1 MRKLLIAPAVAA
13 LMTVGFAAPASAH
26 VHGITP
32 LHCLTTASPNAGA
45 VRAFEVSG
53 AFDGVQLIPR
63 DLGNAPLTV
72 GDGGF
77 DAPAC
82 R

>member
-1 MRKLLIAPAVAA
+1 MYASLIIPAAVT
-13 LMTVGFAAPASAH
+13 LGVVLSAAPASAH

-53 AFDGVQLIPR
+53 AFDGVALIPR

>member
-1 MRKLLIAPAVAA
+1 MRRLLMAPAAVV
-13 LMTVGFAAPASAH
+13 LMTIGFAAPASAH

-32 LHCLTTASPNAGA
+32 LHCLTTANANAGA

-63 DLGNAPLTV
+63 DLGHAPLTV

>member
-1 MRKLLIAPAVAA
+1 MRRLIVALGLGA
-13 LMTVGFAAPASAH
+13 MLAIGTTVPASAH

-32 LHCLTTASPNAGA
+32 LHCLTTANPNAGA

-53 AFDGVQLIPR
+53 AFEGVGLIPR
-63 DLGNAPLTV
+63 DLGHAPLTG

-77 DAPAC
+77 NSAAC
-82 R
+82 

>member
-1 MRKLLIAPAVAA
+1 MYASLIIPAAA
-13 LMTVGFAAPASAH
+13 TLGVVLSAAPASAH

-53 AFDGVQLIPR
+53 AFDGVALIPR
-63 DLGNAPLTV
+63 DLGHAPLTV

>member
-1 MRKLLIAPAVAA
+1 MRKFLMMLAAAVLLA
-13 LMTVGFAAPASAH
+13 VGFAAPASAH

-32 LHCLTTASPNAGA
+32 LHCLTTANLNAGA

-53 AFDGVQLIPR
+53 AFEGVGLIPS

-77 DAPAC
+77 DAAAC

>member
-1 MRKLLIAPAVAA
+1 MPKLLLLVAA
-13 LMTVGFAAPASAH
+13 AALLALGSAAPASAH

-32 LHCLTTASPNAGA
+32 LHCLTTANPNAGA

-53 AFDGVQLIPR
+53 AFTDVQLIPR
-63 DLGNAPLTV
+63 DKGNAPLDV
-72 GDGGF
+72 GSGGF

-82 R
+82 H

>member
-1 MRKLLIAPAVAA
+1 MRSWLIAPAAA
-13 LMTVGFAAPASAH
+13 VLMTIGCAAPASAH

-32 LHCLTTASPNAGA
+32 LHCLTTANPNAGA

-63 DLGNAPLTV
+63 DLGHAPLTV

>member
-1 MRKLLIAPAVAA
+1 MRRFLVPPAAAVLLT
-13 LMTVGFAAPASAH
+13 LGFAAPASAH

-32 LHCLTTASPNAGA
+32 LHCLTTANPNAGA

-63 DLGNAPLTV
+63 DLGHAPLTV

-77 DAPAC
+77 DAAAC

>member
-1 MRKLLIAPAVAA
+1 MRRLLVAPAAA
-13 LMTVGFAAPASAH
+13 VLMTIGFAAPASAH

-32 LHCLTTASPNAGA
+32 LHCLTTANPNAGA

-53 AFDGVQLIPR
+53 AFAGVQLIPR
-63 DLGNAPLTV
+63 DLGHAPLTV

>member
-1 MRKLLIAPAVAA
+1 MRRFLVPPAAAVLLA
-13 LMTVGFAAPASAH
+13 LGFAAPASAH

-32 LHCLTTASPNAGA
+32 LHCLTTANPNAGA

-63 DLGNAPLTV
+63 DLGHAPLTV

>member
-1 MRKLLIAPAVAA
+1 MRKLIVLPVAA
-13 LMTVGFAAPASAH
+13 VLLTLGSAAPASAH

-32 LHCLTTASPNAGA
+32 LHCLTTANANAGA

-53 AFDGVQLIPR
+53 AFEGVGLIPS
-63 DLGNAPLTV
+63 DKGNAPLTV

>member
-1 MRKLLIAPAVAA
+1 MRRFLVPPAAAVLLT
-13 LMTVGFAAPASAH
+13 LGFAAPASAH

-32 LHCLTTASPNAGA
+32 LHCLTTANPNAGA

-63 DLGNAPLTV
+63 DLGHAPLTV

>member
-1 MRKLLIAPAVAA
+1 MRKFLLPPVGAVLLA
-13 LMTVGFAAPASAH
+13 LGFAAPASAH

-32 LHCLTTASPNAGA
+32 LHCLTTANANAGA

-53 AFDGVQLIPR
+53 AFDGVALIPR
-63 DLGNAPLTV
+63 DKGNAPLAV

>member
-1 MRKLLIAPAVAA
+1 MRKFLLLPATAA
-13 LMTVGFAAPASAH
+13 LLSIGFAAPASAH

-32 LHCLTTASPNAGA
+32 LHCLTTANANAGA

-53 AFDGVQLIPR
+53 AFEGVGLIPS
-63 DLGNAPLTV
+63 DLGNAPLEV
-72 GDGGF
+72 GDAGF
-77 DAPAC
+77 DAAAC

>member
-1 MRKLLIAPAVAA
+1 MMRKSMLPAAAVLLT
-13 LMTVGFAAPASAH
+13 LGFAAPASAH

-32 LHCLTTASPNAGA
+32 LHCLTTANPNAGA

-53 AFDGVQLIPR
+53 AFEGVGLIPR
-63 DLGNAPLTV
+63 DKGNAPLTV